1 MNRVAARLPA
11 LAKAPNV
18 LVLAESAIVP
28 IYREYPAA
36 SKADDPAAL
45 AGSVRGLSPEKER
58 P

>member
-18 LVLAESAIVP
+18 LVLAESEIVP
-28 IYREYPAA
+28 IYREHPAA
-36 SKADDPAAL
+36 GKADDPAAL
-45 AGSVRGLSPEKER
+45 AGAVRGPSPEKER